1 MTTWKFREDGQEK
14 RTTIDYIFLSDQDSL
29 IPTHVRM
36 IPTAL
41 QVGPKGLPCRVYPSD
56 HFSLAARLVWGK

>member
-14 RTTIDYIFLSDQDSL
+14 RTAIDYIFLSQQDSL
-29 IPTHVRM
+29 IPTHVRL

-41 QVGPKGLPCRVYPSD
+41 QVGG
-56 HFSLAARLVWGK
+56 